1 MSKISKQLN
10 SVYDNLGKS
19 QRRKVKENNLMNGQ
33 VLQANEDGFTDVCT
47 MQEAAR
53 LAGLSYAQLYGYVK
67 AGVVRRVM
75 LPGRTYAV
83 GVNIEDV
90 RKLVVSLGTTIDL
103 SAAAKRLGVEYNAAS
118 VLLSK
123 GRLAAAK
130 VDGYGRKRVTIE
142 SLEREIE
149 FRGGKRGPTLAAAT
163 RHNNKN
169 ERPADELIEA
179 LAASLRK
186 QLEERRAMREQ
197 ENA

>member
-10 SVYDNLGKS
+10 SVYDNLGKR

-103 SAAAKRLGVEYNAAS
+103 SEAAKRLGVAYNAAS

-149 FRGGKRGPTLAAAT
+149 FRGGKRGPALAAAV
-163 RHNNKN
+163 RHNKN

-179 LAASLRK
+179 LAAGLRK
-186 QLEERRAMREQ
+186 QLEERRAKREQ
-197 ENA
+197 END

>member
-1 MSKISKQLN
+1 MSKISKHLN
-10 SVYDNLGKS
+10 SVYDSLGKR
-19 QRRKVKENNLMNGQ
+19 QKRNMKESMNGQ

-103 SAAAKRLGVEYNAAS
+103 SEAAKRLGVAYNAAS

-149 FRGGKRGPTLAAAT
+149 FRGGKRGPALAAAV
-163 RHNNKN
+163 RHNKN

-179 LAASLRK
+179 LAAGLRK
-186 QLEERRAMREQ
+186 QLEERRAKREQ
-197 ENA
+197 ENN

>member
-1 MSKISKQLN
+1 MSKISKHLN
-10 SVYDNLGKS
+10 SVYDSLGKR
-19 QRRKVKENNLMNGQ
+19 QKRNMKESMNGQ

-103 SAAAKRLGVEYNAAS
+103 SEAAKRLGVAYNAAS

-149 FRGGKRGPTLAAAT
+149 FRGGKRGPALAAAV
-163 RHNNKN
+163 RHNNN

-179 LAASLRK
+179 LAAGLRK
-186 QLEERRAMREQ
+186 QLEERRAKREQ
-197 ENA
+197 ENN

>member
-1 MSKISKQLN
+1 MSKISKHLN
-10 SVYDNLGKS
+10 SVYDSLGKR
-19 QRRKVKENNLMNGQ
+19 QKRNMKESMNGQ

-103 SAAAKRLGVEYNAAS
+103 SEAAKRLGVAYNAAS

-149 FRGGKRGPTLAAAT
+149 FRGGKRGPALAAAV
-163 RHNNKN
+163 RHNKN

-179 LAASLRK
+179 LAAGLRK
-186 QLEERRAMREQ
+186 QLEERRAKREQ
-197 ENA
+197 END

>member
-1 MSKISKQLN
+1 MSKISNQLN
-10 SVYDNLGKS
+10 SVYDSLGKR
-19 QRRKVKENNLMNGQ
+19 QRRRVKEHNIMDGQ

-103 SAAAKRLGVEYNAAS
+103 SAAAKKLGIEYNAAS

-142 SLEREIE
+142 SLEKEIE
-149 FRGGKRGPTLAAAT
+149 FRGGRRGPALAAAI

-179 LAASLRK
+179 LAAGLRK
-186 QLEERRAMREQ
+186 QLEERRAKREQ
-197 ENA
+197 DND

>member
-1 MSKISKQLN
+1 MSKISKHLN
-10 SVYDNLGKS
+10 SVYDSLGKR
-19 QRRKVKENNLMNGQ
+19 QKRNMKESMNGQ

-103 SAAAKRLGVEYNAAS
+103 SEAAKRLGVAYNAAS

-149 FRGGKRGPTLAAAT
+149 FRGGKRGPALAAAI
-163 RHNNKN
+163 RHNKN

-179 LAASLRK
+179 LAAGLRK
-186 QLEERRAMREQ
+186 QLEERRAKREQ
-197 ENA
+197 END